1 MNYNTNPI
9 GRIDMIAWLSLQDK
23 EPINYDEMSDDEIR
37 VLYEERR
44 KGSDDYIDNYN
55 EAPEPFDDEPDIDEK
70 TR

>member
-1 MNYNTNPI
+1 MTYFSNSL
-9 GRIDMIAWLSLQDK
+9 GRTDMIAWLSLQDK

-44 KGSDDYIDNYN
+44 KGSDDYIDEYN
-55 EAPEPFDDEPDIDEK
+55 EAPEPFDDKPDIDEK